1 MGSTSMAT
9 SSNIEGLHQVF
20 VYGSLLADEVVRVLL
35 KRVPQSS
42 PATLNGFHRFS
53 IKGRVYPA
61 ILPVEKKKVI
71 GRFSVTSM
79 KSLVLLSVLVEMR
92 SYFSLGARPV
102 FKMFCQTREYWEAL
116 AVLSGITPLELH
128 IFDIFEDVEYKR
140 CTVEVSLM
148 DGSQKSQAHAY
159 VWANSGD
166 PNLYGDWIFEE
177 WRQAQMKDFIKMT
190 MRFMEELEQ
199 PESKARVE
207 TYESFYQPS
216 G

>member
-1 MGSTSMAT
+1 MGSTSIAT

-42 PATLNGFHRFS
+42 PATLNG
-53 IKGRVYPA
+53 
-61 ILPVEKKKVI
+61 
-71 GRFSVTSM
+71 
-79 KSLVLLSVLVEMR
+79 LSVSLSLSLNHFLCAISSSCYCSSIILISFLILVIDDEIW
-92 SYFSLGARPV
+92 Y
-102 FKMFCQTREYWEAL
+102 
-116 AVLSGITPLELH
+116 VLSGITPLELH

-148 DGSQKSQAHAY
+148 DGSQKLQAHAY

-177 WRQAQMKDFIKMT
+177 WRQAHMKDFIKMT

>member
-1 MGSTSMAT
+1 MACQSLSLSLSLSLNHFLCAI
-9 SSNIEGLHQVF
+9 SSSCYCSSIILISFLILVID
-20 VYGSLLADEVVRVLL
+20 DEIC
-35 KRVPQSS
+35 
-42 PATLNGFHRFS
+42 HRFS

-71 GRFSVTSM
+71 GM
-79 KSLVLLSVLVEMR
+79 
-92 SYFSLGARPV
+92 
-102 FKMFCQTREYWEAL
+102 
-116 AVLSGITPLELH
+116 VLSGITPLELH

-148 DGSQKSQAHAY
+148 HGGFLQDGSQKLQAHAY

>member
-71 GRFSVTSM
+71 GR
-79 KSLVLLSVLVEMR
+79 
-92 SYFSLGARPV
+92 
-102 FKMFCQTREYWEAL
+102 
-116 AVLSGITPLELH
+116 VLSGITPLELH

-148 DGSQKSQAHAY
+148 HGGFLQDGSQKLQAHAY